1 MTKEDKIQP
10 LTKKAIFFLSIMILW
25 TVLLIGTLFQQI
37 IVNEKLFIYDWTTKL
52 SIVLTIWAVVALHKP
67 NSIMK
72 KRLEEKNKN
81 IALITISFIIAVP
94 LLTKLTVEQSIPN
107 FLHFLTKE
115 PAQITV
121 TIDKK
126 VSLKRC
132 RNGVDLR
139 GFEYFGN
146 GRVCGLRKDILDLVK
161 AGDQLKLIGEKSL
174 FGFTTTRYQYQ
185 PRIEKVKNIQLP
197 RAYKQYKKNYSNE
210 KDLII
215 SEKDLKTFYDYI
227 NN

>member
-1 MTKEDKIQP
+1 
-10 LTKKAIFFLSIMILW
+10 L

-81 IALITISFIIAVP
+81 IVLTTIAFIIAVP
-94 LLTKLTVEQSIPN
+94 VLTKLTFEQSIPN

-132 RNGVDLR
+132 RNGVQLK
-139 GFEYFGN
+139 GYEYIQN
-146 GRVCGLRKDILDLVK
+146 GRVFGLRKDILDIVTT
-161 AGDQLKLIGEKSL
+161 GDQLKLIGEKSP
-174 FGFTTTRYQYQ
+174 FGFTTTAYRY
-185 PRIEKVKNIQLP
+185 EKVNLPHSKPARKVAQTPYLKNLEEM
-197 RAYKQYKKNYSNE
+197 N
-210 KDLII
+210 LMI

-227 NN
+227 DE